1 MGKNIKKNKGI
12 ALSDWVLRYGFAIV
26 MVAAAMVLRMILT
39 AWVGPGLP
47 VYITFYP
54 AVIAA
59 AIVGGFGPGLLATA
73 AAGILTSYWILPP
86 AGEFHILFLVDRVG
100 LALFIVMGLALSLF
114 SELYRRNRDKA
125 IAYDSEERYRGLFNS
140 MIEGFCIIEV
150 IFDGNN
156 KPVDY
161 RFLEIN
167 PAFGQQT
174 GLHNAKGKL
183 MRELAP
189 AHEEHWFRIYGKI
202 ALTGEPARFENEA
215 KALNRWFEV
224 SVFKVGGEE
233 SREVAILFNDITA
246 RKKAEGALRQSE
258 ERLNFALEASH
269 TGTWDLNL
277 VDHSAV
283 RSIEHDRIFGYN
295 AVLPSWSYEKFLT
308 HVVPEDRELVD
319 LKFKYAIENKANWDF
334 ECRIRRADGVIR
346 WIWAIGHHRFDASG
360 TAQSMAGIV
369 QDITERKQTE
379 DVLKFLA
386 HYANTPSDEDFFRTL
401 ARYLGQVLDM
411 DFVCIDRLE
420 DGLLAAQTLA
430 VYFDGKFED
439 NISYTLKDTPCG
451 DVVGKGVCCFGKDV
465 RNLFPKDAVLQEMQ
479 AESYAGTTLLDSK
492 GEPIGLIAVIG
503 RKPLYDTQLAVSTL
517 RLVAVRAAGELE
529 RRQAE
534 ETLRYNEAK
543 YRELVQNAS
552 SAIVRWKRDGAIT
565 FFNEYAQ
572 ELFGYKEEEIIGKH
586 VNVLIPGQDSTGE
599 DLSKLVQNIIDHPE
613 LYQDNI
619 NENICRDG
627 RRIWLAWTNKPWFD
641 ADGRVA
647 EIFAVGMDITERKR
661 IETALREN
669 REHLDLALSSSGMAT
684 FDWDIIKDKRIWSAG
699 VHRLIGTNPE
709 TFTGTSKEFFN
720 VMYPEDRA
728 GVQAALARAVEN
740 GVYETE
746 YRVVWPDGSIH
757 HIAAR
762 GKVHYD
768 NAGRAISL
776 TGVCWDITESKKI
789 ENDLRK
795 NEEELKKLNRALTAL
810 GHSSH
815 MIMRVGNEDSYTNE
829 VCKSV
834 VKDCGYAMV
843 WIGFAQNDE
852 TKTVRAAAQ
861 AGFEEGY
868 LNTVDITWSD
878 SERGQGPTGTAI
890 RTGQPTICRNMLTDP
905 KFKPWRE
912 EAIKRGYAS
921 SIAFPLV
928 TIGKAFGAITIYS
941 KDPDPFSEKE
951 VQLLFELAA
960 DLAYGIMMIR
970 LRVENMKAQDIL
982 QRDKNTFEMLVK
994 ERTDELM
1001 EAYTELERSKR
1012 LSDIG
1017 VLAATVAHELRNPL
1031 AAISM
1036 AAHNIKRK
1044 AKNPDIDSHLA
1055 NINKKVAESDQIIG
1069 NLLFYSR
1076 LKPPH
1081 YEKIEIFTIIEECI
1095 EALEKHT
1102 EKAIAITHELDSVR
1116 GILIDVDP
1124 IQIREVLNN
1133 ILNNAYDA
1141 VLPGQGAI
1149 KVTAVEGDG
1158 FIKIVVGDNGS
1169 GIDKDNINK
1178 VFDPFFTT
1186 KAKGTGL
1193 GLSVCRQVIDMHK
1206 GEIEIK
1212 SEPGKGT
1219 SVIVRLPKK

>member
-1 MGKNIKKNKGI
+1 VLGKNKAVLMK
-12 ALSDWVLRYGFAIV
+12 LVLRYAFAII
-26 MVAAAMVLRMILT
+26 MVTMAVALRHALV
-39 AWVGPGLP
+39 AWVGYGLP
-47 VYITFYP
+47 TYILFYP
-54 AVIAA
+54 AIMVSALL
-59 AIVGGFGPGLLATA
+59 GGFGPGLTATMLAGLTA
-73 AAGILTSYWILPP
+73 AYWFLPP
-86 AGEFHILFLVDRVG
+86 AGIAITSFVDRLGLVIFTFMGLFLSVF
-100 LALFIVMGLALSLF
+100 A
-114 SELYRRNRDKA
+114 ELYRRNRDKA
-125 IAYDSEERYRGLFNS
+125 VAYDSQERYRSLFNS

-150 IFDGNN
+150 IFDENN

-167 PAFGQQT
+167 PVFEQQT
-174 GLHNAKGKL
+174 GLHDAKGKL

-189 AHEEHWFRIYGKI
+189 DHEEHWFQTYGKI
-202 ALTGEPARFENEA
+202 ALTGVPARIENEA
-215 KALNRWFEV
+215 KALNRWFDV
-224 SVFKVGGEE
+224 SAFKIDGAE
-233 SREVAILFNDITA
+233 SRKVAILFSDITA

-269 TGTWDLNL
+269 TGAWDLNL

-295 AVLPSWSYEKFLT
+295 ALLPSWSYGRFLE
-308 HVVPEDRELVD
+308 HVVPDDRGLVD
-319 LKFKYAIENKANWDF
+319 IKFKYAIENKANWDF

-346 WIWAIGHHRFDASG
+346 WIWAVGQHRFDASG
-360 TAQSMAGIV
+360 SVQSMAGIV

-386 HYANTPSDEDFFRTL
+386 HQTNSPSDEDFFRTL
-401 ARYLGQVLDM
+401 ARYLGQALDM

-465 RNLFPKDAVLQEMQ
+465 RNLFPKDAVLQEMK
-479 AESYAGTTLLDSK
+479 AESYAGTTLWDSK
-492 GEPIGLIAVIG
+492 GKPIGLIAVIG
-503 RKPLYDTQLAVSTL
+503 RKPLHDTQLAISTL

-529 RRQAE
+529 RRQVE
-534 ETLRYNEAK
+534 ETLRYNEVK
-543 YRELVQNAS
+543 YRELVQNANS
-552 SAIVRWKRDGAIT
+552 VIIRWKRDGAIT

-572 ELFGYKEEEIIGKH
+572 GLFGYKEEEIVGKH
-586 VNVLIPGQDSTGE
+586 VSVLIPGRDSTGK
-599 DLSKLVQNIIDHPE
+599 DLSELIQSIIDHPE
-613 LYQDNI
+613 QHQNNI

-647 EIFAVGMDITERKR
+647 EIFAVGMDITESKR
-661 IETALREN
+661 IETALQESRE
-669 REHLDLALSSSGMAT
+669 RLDLALNSSGMAT
-684 FDWDIIKDKRIWSAG
+684 FDWDMVNDKRTWSAG
-699 VHRLIGTNPE
+699 VHRLVGTNPE

-720 VMYPEDRA
+720 VMFPEDRV
-728 GVQAALARAVEN
+728 GVQAALARAVEGGEYN
-740 GVYETE
+740 TE
-746 YRVVWPDGSIH
+746 YRVVWPDGAIR

-768 NAGRAISL
+768 NAGLAISL

-789 ENDLRK
+789 ENDLHK
-795 NEEELKKLNRALTAL
+795 NEEELKKLNRTLTAL
-810 GHSSH
+810 GHSSQ
-815 MIMRVGNEDSYTNE
+815 MIMRAAGETGYIDE
-829 VCKSV
+829 VCKII

-843 WIGFAQNDE
+843 WIGFAQDDE
-852 TKTVRAAAQ
+852 AKTVRAAAQ

-868 LNTVDITWSD
+868 LKIVDITWAD
-878 SERGQGPTGTAI
+878 GERGQGPTGTAI
-890 RTGQPTICRNMLTDP
+890 RTGHPAVCRNMLTDP
-905 KFKPWRE
+905 EFKPWRE
-912 EAIKRGYAS
+912 EAVKRGYAS
-921 SIAFPLV
+921 SIAFPLI

-951 VQLLFELAA
+951 VRLLSELAA

-970 LRVENMKAQDIL
+970 LRAENVKAQDIL
-982 QRDKNTFEMLVK
+982 KRDKDTFAILVK
-994 ERTDELM
+994 ERTNELM
-1001 EAYTELERSKR
+1001 EAYVELEKSKR

-1044 AKNPDIDSHLA
+1044 AKNTDIESHLV
-1055 NINKKVAESDQIIG
+1055 NINKKVAESDQIIS

-1081 YEKIEIFTIIEECI
+1081 YEKIEIFAIIEECI

-1102 EKAIAITHELDSVR
+1102 EKEVLVTHELDSVR
-1116 GILIDVDP
+1116 GISIDADP
-1124 IQIREVLNN
+1124 IQIKEVLNN

-1141 VLPGQGAI
+1141 VLPGQGMI
-1149 KVTAVEGDG
+1149 KVTAADGDG
-1158 FIKIVVGDNGS
+1158 FIKIVVEDNGS
-1169 GIDKDNINK
+1169 GIEKDNINK

-1193 GLSVCRQVIDMHK
+1193 GLSVCRQIVEMHN

-1219 SVIVRLPKK
+1219 SLIVRLPKK